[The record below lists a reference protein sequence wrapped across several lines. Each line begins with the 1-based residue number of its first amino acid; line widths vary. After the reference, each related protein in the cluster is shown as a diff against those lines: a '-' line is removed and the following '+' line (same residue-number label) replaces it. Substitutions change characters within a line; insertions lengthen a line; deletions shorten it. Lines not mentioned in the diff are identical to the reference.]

1 MNPTQ
6 KIEIKINEK
15 DDGSVEIIGGS
26 VPYEAEIDSNKQT
39 GQLLLKK
46 FEDNAKLTM
55 DNLLKKLK
63 NNMDDEEIKLKYF
76 EARAIYN
83 EIAA

>member
-1 MNPTQ
+1 M
-6 KIEIKINEK
+6 
-15 DDGSVEIIGGS
+15 SAS
-26 VPYEAEIDSNKQT
+26 VPYEAELDSNKQT

-55 DNLLKKLK
+55 ENLLKKLK
-63 NNMDDEEIKLKYF
+63 KNMEDEDIKKKYF

-83 EIAA
+83 EIAN